1 MPHDRA
7 ALPLRPV
14 SPVRAYIQVLHTG
27 DRVQSAVVFELGTRW
42 FYDLLA
48 PGCRV
53 FRPGVGFKKRT
64 GLFVIQG

>member
-27 DRVQSAVVFELGTRW
+27 DRVLSAVVFELGTRW
-42 FYDLLA
+42 FYDLQA
-48 PGCRV
+48 AGCSD
-53 FRPGVGFKKRT
+53 PE
-64 GLFVIQG
+64 